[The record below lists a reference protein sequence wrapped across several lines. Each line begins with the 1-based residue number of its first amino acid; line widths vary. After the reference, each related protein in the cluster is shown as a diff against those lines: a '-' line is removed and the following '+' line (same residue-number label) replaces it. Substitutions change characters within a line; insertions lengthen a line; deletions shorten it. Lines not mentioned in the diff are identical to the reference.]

1 MGQSY
6 WQRKQKECYQKL
18 AALDAAEDQEQPSY
32 FTELL
37 CTGCARYFTVDSED
51 ERVILDTE
59 LIYCDACNE
68 EAEQWVEYQREVNQ

>member
-1 MGQSY
+1 MEQSY
-6 WQRKQKECYQKL
+6 WLRKQQECYQRL
-18 AALDAAEDQEQPSY
+18 ASLTAAEQPSY

-37 CTGCARYFTVDSED
+37 CTGCARHFTVDSED